1 MPGKAGARSKI
12 LTEMPVASSST
23 RITAVRPLWAVEG
36 SRLTI
41 SGCGF
46 TIDPQLPEVRIGGL
60 VARVTSASPG
70 ALTAIVP
77 SGLDGG
83 RTPVRVDGA
92 PGETAYVEVGAP
104 LATGLHLVDNPAFDR
119 QGNLYVTFSGS
130 RGQQG
135 PVSIYVVRRDG
146 SRAPFVA
153 ELPNPTSLAFGPDDR
168 LYVSS
173 RFDGSVHRVEADG
186 SASTFA
192 SDLGVPCGIA
202 FGPDG
207 SLHVGD
213 RSGSILE
220 VVNGRATLRASLPS
234 SIAAFH
240 LAFGPDGWLYVTAPT
255 LGATDRIYR
264 VSPAG
269 AVETFCE
276 GFGRPQ
282 GIAFD
287 ANGSLYV
294 VDALAGNGGL
304 YRLRLDAPSDR
315 EQLIAGGALI
325 GVAFDPLGGVVVA
338 SSDTVYRLDGPTYPA
353 PRARPA
359 PPSRS

>member
-1 MPGKAGARSKI
+1 
-12 LTEMPVASSST
+12 MPVASHT
-23 RITAVRPLWAVEG
+23 PRITAVRPLWAVEG

-41 SGCGF
+41 AGSGF
-46 TIDPQLPEVRIGGL
+46 TIDPQLPEVRIGG
-60 VARVTSASPG
+60 VAARVASASAG
-70 ALTAIVP
+70 ALATVIP

-83 RTPVRVDGA
+83 RTPVRVEGA
-92 PGETAYVEVGAP
+92 LGETAYVEVGAP

-135 PVSIYVVRRDG
+135 PVAIYVVRRDG
-146 SRAPFVA
+146 SRSPFVS
-153 ELPNPTSLAFGPDDR
+153 ELPNPTSLAFDGEDR

-173 RFDGSVHRVEADG
+173 RFDGSVHRIEADG

-202 FGPDG
+202 FDAAGG
-207 SLHVGD
+207 LYVGD
-213 RSGSILE
+213 RSGSILR
-220 VVNGRATLRASLPS
+220 VVDGRATLVANLPS
-234 SIAAFH
+234 SVAAFH
-240 LAFGPDGWLYVTAPT
+240 LAVGPDDWLYVTAPT
-255 LGATDRIYR
+255 LGSTDHIYR

-269 AVETFCE
+269 DVQTFCS

-287 ANGSLYV
+287 ASGSLYV
-294 VDALAGNGGL
+294 VDSLAGYGAV
-304 YRLRLDAPSDR
+304 YRIRLDGPGER

-325 GVAFDPLGGVVVA
+325 GIAFDPLGGVVVA
-338 SSDTVYRLDGPTYPA
+338 SSDTVYRLDAATYPLVRA
-353 PRARPA
+353 PRR

>member
-1 MPGKAGARSKI
+1 MAGCTIEAPSRMSVAPHSARI
-12 LTEMPVASSST
+12 A
-23 RITAVRPLWAVEG
+23 AVRPLWAVEG
-36 SRLTI
+36 SRLSI
-41 SGCGF
+41 AGVGF
-46 TIDPQLPEVRIGGL
+46 AIDPQLPEVRIGGL
-60 VARVTSASPG
+60 PARVASASAA
-70 ALTAIVP
+70 ALTTVIP

-83 RTPVRVDGA
+83 RTPVRVEGA

-146 SRAPFVA
+146 SRSPFVS
-153 ELPNPTSLAFGPDDR
+153 ELPNPTSLAFGGEDR

-186 SASTFA
+186 SVSTFA

-202 FGPDG
+202 FDAQGG
-207 SLHVGD
+207 LYVGD
-213 RSGSILE
+213 RSGSILR
-220 VVNGRATLRASLPS
+220 VVDGRATLVANLPS
-234 SIAAFH
+234 SVAAFH
-240 LAFGPDGWLYVTAPT
+240 LAVGPDGWLYVTAPT
-255 LGATDRIYR
+255 LGSRDVVYR

-269 AVETFCE
+269 RVETFC
-276 GFGRPQ
+276 GDFGRPQ

-287 ANGSLYV
+287 SKGALYV

-304 YRLRLDAPSDR
+304 YRVLLDRPAER
-315 EQLIAGGALI
+315 EQLIEGGALI
-325 GVAFDPLGGVVVA
+325 GLAFDPLGGVVVA
-338 SSDTVYRLDGPTYPA
+338 SSDTVYRFDVPLLP
-353 PRARPA
+353 
-359 PPSRS
+359 